1 MTHSCT
7 LHFEIFHSTELWET
21 PNFQRQTK
29 KKKKKKWLHSR
40 LTLSFS
46 LCFLNGGGQLIGLN
60 QNGWPFGSAASE
72 RSALTGAALSELC
85 LSSLLGSVDSCQG
98 LFFLMGAHACKNMYE
113 GATRVNS
120 PARSGCCF
128 LLGLCSGPA
137 VTSSLCLCCR
147 WCASSLGY
155 LSFCWRGTSL
165 LFLLPVEIR
174 KESK

>member
-7 LHFEIFHSTELWET
+7 LRFEIFHSTELWET

-29 KKKKKKWLHSR
+29 KKEEEEVIAFPPDTFFLSVFLKWGRSAYWTESKWLTFR
-40 LTLSFS
+40 
-46 LCFLNGGGQLIGLN
+46 
-60 QNGWPFGSAASE
+60 
-72 RSALTGAALSELC
+72 
-85 LSSLLGSVDSCQG
+85 LSSLRALSFDGRCSFWALPLIAAGSSR
-98 LFFLMGAHACKNMYE
+98 LLSRPFFLMGAHACKNMYE

-165 LFLLPVEIR
+165 LFPLPVEIR